1 MPDAR
6 CPMPRPEA
14 SDPRKARS
22 LDFSK
27 RIQGISLIIKV
38 FISDQRFFLQAVFL
52 PKQLV

>member
-1 MPDAR
+1 MP
-6 CPMPRPEA
+6 MPEA

-27 RIQGISLIIKV
+27 RIQGIWLKV